1 MPSHRAHRAP
11 PIAFLA
17 PFRLTRIPVI
27 ECCFV
32 PWFEFSVS
40 SPAIII
46 DPARRDPPA
55 LQIGTYRCTAEK
67 VRPDRAKIARAYHTQ
82 LGDSNFADFLLAVL
96 LDLSI
101 ALNNEVQAQPQP
113 PPRLEPTLAEV
124 VVRSVRAVH
133 QSGALWAYPAV
144 PKELYRVAC
153 DVTAVY
159 CTDQVRVCSAREV
172 YSPRKVLV
180 AVDHCVG
187 DTIMDLGW
195 TIVTTDHIFFT
206 FSKQSTFSLRA
217 SGIQVQPYRSQ

>member
-1 MPSHRAHRAP
+1 MRV
-11 PIAFLA
+11 
-17 PFRLTRIPVI
+17 LT
-27 ECCFV
+27 
-32 PWFEFSVS
+32 
-40 SPAIII
+40 
-46 DPARRDPPA
+46 
-55 LQIGTYRCTAEK
+55 
-67 VRPDRAKIARAYHTQ
+67 TQ

-172 YSPRKVLV
+172 YSPPLKVLV
-180 AVDHCVG
+180 AVDHGVG
-187 DTIMDLGW
+187 ETIMNLGW

-206 FSKQSTFSLRA
+206 FSKQSTFSLRSWHSSPALPIAVMTLREYAGSVKIENNPLQLACPHRTHA
-217 SGIQVQPYRSQ
+217 SIRLDC